1 MVSFEPRGVQA
12 TTAVQVDLLVWSTGG
27 EDPRFWA
34 IRTRSHICP
43 GEKAR
48 TPLFL
53 PPALRHLD
61 IPGLAPRCL
70 ECRLVSVRLWR
81 SPQSARPDRVRSQVG
96 KGRTEVKAFSE
107 SASCK
112 EAGPRGT
119 APGWG
124 PESPRAQHWR
134 NRLPCSLPGLGGL
147 DPVDFR
153 RDPWPAGRQS
163 GAPSPRPSNA
173 IQKPAHRAWP
183 TATGCAA

>member
-1 MVSFEPRGVQA
+1 MNRGECRRPQ
-12 TTAVQVDLLVWSTGG
+12 QSKWICWSGAQGARIPGSGPLGLGVTYAQGK
-27 EDPRFWA
+27 
-34 IRTRSHICP
+34 SH
-43 GEKAR
+43 
-48 TPLFL
+48 
-53 PPALRHLD
+53 ALRCSCHLPYGHLD

-163 GAPSPRPSNA
+163 GAPSPRPSSA